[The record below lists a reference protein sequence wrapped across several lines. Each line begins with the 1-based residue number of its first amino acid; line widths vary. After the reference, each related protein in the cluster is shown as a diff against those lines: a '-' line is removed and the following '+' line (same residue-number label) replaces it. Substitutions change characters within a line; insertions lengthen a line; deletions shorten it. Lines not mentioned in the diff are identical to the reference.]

1 MRKYYVLAMI
11 LVVAIGTSGCQ
22 KSPDKSIVKNKNM
35 DKLIEEAQKDGENSG
50 KLEDM
55 KQYETYQTKIQDDS
69 LKVTVNVDAKVDIPQ
84 TDKLSVMRVKQTPI
98 TQEFLDTVKE
108 KLIGNET
115 IYDGG
120 ITRRMTKKE
129 IEEKI
134 QGIKREMELLKESG
148 VDVEESQKRID
159 DWEKKYKTAPKD
171 LNIKRDGIV
180 SDGKIKSAKEM
191 LEKNPDDDFYTW
203 HYSLNQN
210 GNVFYGITDGADGK
224 YKSLYVQNNE
234 DYGNC
239 LRFHSGKH
247 GYEFVASANTDGTRF
262 GVDTYGST
270 SEEAGKGAS
279 PEGEN
284 LQEFQDEKASI
295 SEEEAKAVAEKFLKE
310 IGLTDFVYSDGG
322 LYDETAEIRQ
332 ATTGWNIVG
341 YRNVYILRYMRNIDG
356 VAVIYASE
364 SKHTEGWQGED
375 YSKKIW
381 PTECVEF
388 RINDDGI
395 AGFSYNTPIEIMDT
409 VVEKASLKSFEEI
422 KDIFETMVVVTNA
435 EENMTTVLDVNR
447 VVLGYSRISEQDS
460 FDTGLLVPVWEF
472 QNIKEDGTSETIL
485 TINAIDGSV
494 IDRTLGY

>member
-1 MRKYYVLAMI
+1 MKKYYVLTMI
-11 LVVAIGTSGCQ
+11 LVAAIGMSGCQ
-22 KSPDKSIVKNKNM
+22 NSPDKSIVKNKNM
-35 DKLIEEAQKDGENSG
+35 DKLIEEAQKDGENCG

-98 TQEFLDTVKE
+98 TQEFLDMVKE

-129 IEEKI
+129 IEEAI

-148 VDVEESQKRID
+148 VDIEESQKRID

-171 LNIKRDGIV
+171 LNVKRDGIV
-180 SDGKIKSAKEM
+180 SDGKMKSAKEM
-191 LEKNPDDDFYTW
+191 LEKNPEDDFYTW

-210 GNVFYGITDGADGK
+210 GDVFYGITDGADGK

-239 LRFHSGKH
+239 LRFHSGRH
-247 GYEFVASANTDGTRF
+247 GYEFIAAADTEGTRF

-270 SEEAGKGAS
+270 LDEAGKDTS
-279 PEGEN
+279 SEEEN

-295 SEEEAKAVAEKFLKE
+295 SEEEAKAVAEKILKE
-310 IGLTDFVYSDGG
+310 IGLTNFVYSDGG
-322 LYDETAEIRQ
+322 LYDEITEIKQ
-332 ATTGWNIVG
+332 ATTGWNITG

-356 VAVIYASE
+356 AAVIYASE

-388 RINDDGI
+388 RVNDDGI
-395 AGFSYNTPIEIMDT
+395 IGFSYNTPIEITDT
-409 VVEKASLKSFEEI
+409 VVEKSSLKSFEEI

-435 EENMTTVLDVNR
+435 KENMETVLNVNR
-447 VVLGYSRISEQDS
+447 VVLGYSRISEKDS

-472 QNIKEDGTSETIL
+472 QNIGKDGTRETIL